1 MFGSYA
7 TAEELEAGFRAL
19 SDDERSKA
27 KALLKEAAIVID
39 AYNEDADLDAKKLVS
54 CRMVRRSLGDGQSS
68 FPMGATQGSM
78 SAGGYTQSWTVGS
91 GGSSGELYLN
101 KLEKKL
107 LGLGDR
113 IGARSPLEACDV

>member
-1 MFGSYA
+1 MIRSYA
-7 TAEELEAGFRAL
+7 TAEELEAGFRELNA
-19 SDDERSKA
+19 DEQRKA
-27 KALLKEAAIVID
+27 EALLEEAAIIID
-39 AYNEDADLDAKKLVS
+39 AYNDEADLEAKRLVS

-78 SAGGYTQSWTVGS
+78 SAGGYTQSWTVGA

-107 LGLGDR
+107 LGLGAR